1 MSRNDE
7 KPSKLPLIIAITS
20 LALAFFALGIA
31 VSLSVP
37 TLRKSSSF
45 TPTTPVVPFAPSR
58 SQASPT
64 SAPASK
70 PKTVRSPSA
79 LPSGRSP
86 QATGQAVRSLRAAPK
101 GQSPSALPS
110 GRSPKSGHE
119 VSSPTPTPTS
129 PTSPSATPENN
140 ANELNEDR
148 N

>member
-1 MSRNDE
+1 MSRNDK

-45 TPTTPVVPFAPSR
+45 SPTTPVVPFAPSR
-58 SQASPT
+58 TQSSPT

-70 PKTVRSPSA
+70 PKTVRSPLA
-79 LPSGRSP
+79 LPF
-86 QATGQAVRSLRAAPK
+86 GQSLRAAPK
-101 GQSPSALPS
+101 GQSP
-110 GRSPKSGHE
+110 KSGQE
-119 VSSPTPTPTS
+119 VSSPAPTPTS
-129 PTSPSATPENN
+129 STSPSATPDNN
-140 ANELNEDR
+140 ANGLNEDR

>member
-7 KPSKLPLIIAITS
+7 KPSKLPLIIAIAS
-20 LALAFFALGIA
+20 LALAFFALGVA

-45 TPTTPVVPFAPSR
+45 SPTTPVVPFAPSR

-70 PKTVRSPSA
+70 PKTVQSPQEKGQAVRSPSA
-79 LPSGRSP
+79 LPF
-86 QATGQAVRSLRAAPK
+86 GQ
-101 GQSPSALPS
+101 
-110 GRSPKSGHE
+110 SPKSGHE

>member
-20 LALAFFALGIA
+20 LALAFFALGVA

-58 SQASPT
+58 TQASPT

-70 PKTVRSPSA
+70 PKTVRSPLA
-79 LPSGRSP
+79 LPSGRS
-86 QATGQAVRSLRAAPK
+86 Q
-101 GQSPSALPS
+101 
-110 GRSPKSGHE
+110 KSGHD
-119 VSSPTPTPTS
+119 VRSPAPTPTS
-129 PTSPSATPENN
+129 ATSPSATPENN
-140 ANELNEDR
+140 TNGLNEDR